1 MNTNSSE
8 KKITLIQKLNFLLNS
23 QQKKD
28 LFILSILVFIGMLF
42 EMAGLGVLIPAFGF
56 IANANGVNSNPV
68 SQPLLNVLRNTSEKD
83 LVLYLMLFIVFIYLF
98 KLLFFAFLSWRQSKY
113 SAEISAELS
122 SRFFLGYLNQAY
134 SFYLQRNSAE
144 LLRNIR
150 GEVNQF
156 NQITQSVIILA
167 TEFSAVVGI
176 GCVLVFQNPFG
187 TLIVSS
193 LLGVVSFFVYSLIRK
208 KLLNWGERRQVHE
221 CEMNQHLLQ
230 GIRGIK
236 EVKLYGKEDNFFNK
250 FDEHNFKAAR
260 VMTLQYTTMYFP
272 RLYLEFMAVFLL
284 AAAVI
289 IITNDGQPLAG
300 FVTTISIFVAG
311 AFRMIPSVSRIMG
324 SIQFVRYSGP
334 VVDVLYKEFK
344 LIKDFDLKNIERS
357 MGPIIVFNKEI
368 LMQDI
373 KFTYDSGDCR
383 TLDNITIRIL
393 KGEFVGFI
401 GTSGSGKS
409 TLIDIILGLLSPDS
423 GKVFVDGNNINN
435 NIRSWQSQ
443 IGYVPQTI
451 FLIDDTIRR
460 NVAFGIPDELINN
473 EAVEK
478 AINSAQ
484 LTDFIKELPQGMY
497 TLVGENGVRLSGGQ
511 RQRIGLARALY
522 NDPPLLVLD
531 EATSALDSKT
541 EVNVMEAVLTL
552 QRRKTIIIVAHRL
565 STLHNCDRIYKLE
578 NGKIV
583 QNGKPNEVQG
593 LNL

>member
-1 MNTNSSE
+1 
-8 KKITLIQKLNFLLNS
+8 
-23 QQKKD
+23 
-28 LFILSILVFIGMLF
+28 
-42 EMAGLGVLIPAFGF
+42 
-56 IANANGVNSNPV
+56 
-68 SQPLLNVLRNTSEKD
+68 
-83 LVLYLMLFIVFIYLF
+83 
-98 KLLFFAFLSWRQSKY
+98 
-113 SAEISAELS
+113 
-122 SRFFLGYLNQAY
+122 
-134 SFYLQRNSAE
+134 
-144 LLRNIR
+144 
-150 GEVNQF
+150 
-156 NQITQSVIILA
+156 
-167 TEFSAVVGI
+167 
-176 GCVLVFQNPFG
+176 
-187 TLIVSS
+187 
-193 LLGVVSFFVYSLIRK
+193 
-208 KLLNWGERRQVHE
+208 
-221 CEMNQHLLQ
+221 
-230 GIRGIK
+230 
-236 EVKLYGKEDNFFNK
+236 
-250 FDEHNFKAAR
+250 
-260 VMTLQYTTMYFP
+260 
-272 RLYLEFMAVFLL
+272 
-284 AAAVI
+284 
-289 IITNDGQPLAG
+289 
-300 FVTTISIFVAG
+300 
-311 AFRMIPSVSRIMG
+311 MIPSVSRIMG